1 MLRIVRPLRLSV
13 SRRFFL
19 VALYSGC
26 AMRLHVWFALSLIM
40 TIASI
45 ISVFIFI
52 PLVSVYAFWFAAGAY
67 LLLASSLRRWF

>member
-1 MLRIVRPLRLSV
+1 
-13 SRRFFL
+13 
-19 VALYSGC
+19 
-26 AMRLHVWFALSLIM
+26 MRLHVWFALSLIM

-52 PLVSVYAFWFAAGAY
+52 PLVSVYSFWFAAGAY